1 MTLRTDTVPARSP
14 QDPEA
19 CATPCP
25 TKRTT
30 PLATSAATWAFA
42 FLVFRVFAVS
52 GYDWN
57 TAFLVSTTLG
67 FDDGVAIVFGS
78 LMAEHLLVSALLVF
92 LLPLLIAVCLWAPD
106 GRRAVV
112 ILPTALGVAALIA
125 LTISFGRWWL
135 PVTAS
140 AVLVLFVLIQRLP
153 ASHRLR
159 RAVALVMARVG
170 WISGVAILL
179 AAILTG
185 TPWVPLEQIMTTEG
199 TFTGY
204 VLSVDSG
211 YLNVLTEDHEF
222 VIVISGDVL
231 ARE

>member
-1 MTLRTDTVPARSP
+1 MITDTDTDSARVPQGSGEDTPPRS
-14 QDPEA
+14 DKR
-19 CATPCP
+19 ATPI
-25 TKRTT
+25 
-30 PLATSAATWAFA
+30 AASAATWAFA

-67 FDDGVAIVFGS
+67 LDDGVAIVFGS

-92 LLPLLIAVCLWAPD
+92 LAPLLIAVCLWAPD

-135 PVTAS
+135 PAGAI
-140 AVLVLFVLIQRLP
+140 AVLVVFVLIQRLP

-159 RAVALVMARVG
+159 HAVSLVMARVG
-170 WISGVAILL
+170 WISGIAVLL
-179 AAILTG
+179 AAILTE
-185 TPWVPLEQIMTTEG
+185 TPWVPLERIETVEG
-199 TFTGY
+199 AITGY

-211 YLNVLTEDHEF
+211 YLNVLTEEHDF